1 MFITIEGIDGG
12 GKTTLIE
19 PLKKYIEKKGYEVF
33 LTREPGGTAI
43 SEEIRTILLKKRPEK
58 IDGWTEAL
66 LFIASRKQH
75 LSEAIIPALKA
86 NKIVICDRYMDST
99 TAYQG
104 AGRGLK
110 LDDIDEVQNI
120 VLGEHKPDLTIY
132 LDLNLQSANQ
142 RINYRRDVDDA
153 NRLDEEN
160 NEYKQKVI
168 DGYHDLVQKYPNR
181 FKVIDASLSKEEV
194 INQAKMIIDQ
204 VLK

>member
-1 MFITIEGIDGG
+1 
-12 GKTTLIE
+12 
-19 PLKKYIEKKGYEVF
+19 
-33 LTREPGGTAI
+33 
-43 SEEIRTILLKKRPEK
+43 
-58 IDGWTEAL
+58 
-66 LFIASRKQH
+66 
-75 LSEAIIPALKA
+75 
-86 NKIVICDRYMDST
+86 MDST

-142 RINYRRDVDDA
+142 RINHRRDVDDA

>member
-1 MFITIEGIDGG
+1 
-12 GKTTLIE
+12 
-19 PLKKYIEKKGYEVF
+19 
-33 LTREPGGTAI
+33 
-43 SEEIRTILLKKRPEK
+43 
-58 IDGWTEAL
+58 
-66 LFIASRKQH
+66 
-75 LSEAIIPALKA
+75 
-86 NKIVICDRYMDST
+86 MDST

-142 RINYRRDVDDA
+142 RINHRRDVDDA

-181 FKVIDASLSKEEV
+181 FKLIDASLSKEEV